1 MARLSVWL
9 GAGAVAAGVSAA
21 MVAGADVA
29 HADTASNSDGAKA
42 SESASS
48 AGPSNKANRA
58 GPRRSPHRIRHSSQ
72 STAAD
77 QDVKGKKATKPAT
90 VSQMSRPGRATEPGD
105 RGRETRTA
113 QRKNALAS
121 SISKAEAGTAP
132 ARPVKPVGEAEPE
145 IAAETVSAAAT
156 APEVEATETGSAAV
170 ESDEQQAASP
180 LQRRIFKR
188 AAASQSAPDPQ
199 LAAPTTP
206 VSATA
211 APALSLPEQIQ
222 SFVFDF
228 VGVAVT
234 AIAGPPV
241 VPAGSNVT
249 VRSSS
254 LEITEGRNVP
264 ANWYY
269 PEGDE
274 PPERIILLQHGF
286 LGVSAMYSY
295 TAANLAERTNSVVV
309 VPTYSSNR
317 FVRDGFWL
325 GDDQVYR
332 ATAELFLGERE
343 ALTAS
348 AQAAGYAAR
357 YGADVPLP
365 ETFVLVGH
373 SLGAGVV
380 AGAAGYYADAIKST
394 GAENHLAGVVLLDG
408 APPETVLPDALDK
421 LDGLGTYVPVME
433 LGAPKEF
440 RRVDAALIEH
450 RPDMFNGVVLADGQ
464 HLDAMQGG
472 SPVIQLLSY
481 LFYGFSTAPNKAA
494 SQTLITGWVDDM
506 FAGRID
512 ASTGACEGAD
522 CSGIYGAPGQTL
534 DLPTPAGPTSA
545 VVIGGSA
552 PAPVTTEFQ
561 PMLATALVGP
571 RPSIALLT

>member
-9 GAGAVAAGVSAA
+9 GAGAVTAGVSAA
-21 MVAGADVA
+21 LVAGADVA
-29 HADTASNSDGAKA
+29 NADTTSGSDGPKT
-42 SESASS
+42 SESTSS
-48 AGPSNKANRA
+48 ASPSSKGDRA
-58 GPRRSPHRIRHSSQ
+58 GPRRSFNRTRHSAQ
-72 STAAD
+72 STDAAHA
-77 QDVKGKKATKPAT
+77 VIRKKATKPAKT
-90 VSQMSRPGRATEPGD
+90 AVSRPAPETEPGASS
-105 RGRETRTA
+105 RESRAA
-113 QRKNALAS
+113 QRKSALANFL
-121 SISKAEAGTAP
+121 SKAEPSSAP
-132 ARPVKPVGEAEPE
+132 DTPAASVETAEPVRSV
-145 IAAETVSAAAT
+145 TT
-156 APEVEATETGSAAV
+156 AVKAVETG
-170 ESDEQQAASP
+170 EQQAAP
-180 LQRRIFKR
+180 PMLRDVFKR
-188 AAASQSAPDPQ
+188 AAAPYAASVPQAVAPIS
-199 LAAPTTP
+199 P

-211 APALSLPEQIQ
+211 APSLSLPEQIQ

-234 AIAGPPV
+234 TIAGPPRI
-241 VPAGSNVT
+241 PAGSNVT

-264 ANWYY
+264 ADWYY

-274 PPERIILLQHGF
+274 APERIILLQHGF

-332 ATAELFLGERE
+332 ATAELFLGDRD

-348 AQAAGYAAR
+348 ANAAGYAAR
-357 YGADVPLP
+357 YGDDVPLP
-365 ETFVLVGH
+365 ETFVLIGH

-408 APPETVLPDALDK
+408 APPEGVLPDALDK
-421 LDGLGTYVPVME
+421 LDGLGAYVPVLE
-433 LGAPKEF
+433 LGAPKEV

-472 SPVIQLLSY
+472 SPLIQLLSY
-481 LFYGFSTAPNKAA
+481 LFYGFSTAPNKVA
-494 SQTLITGWVDDM
+494 SQTLISGWVDDM

-512 ASTGACEGAD
+512 ASTGACEGDD
-522 CSGIYGAPGQTL
+522 CSGIYGEPGQTL
-534 DLPTPAGPTSA
+534 NLPTPAGPTRA
-545 VVIGGSA
+545 VVIGGAALA
-552 PAPVTTEFQ
+552 PITTAFQ
-561 PMLATALVGP
+561 PMLATASVAP
-571 RPSIALLT
+571 RPPSDFALIQLL

>member
-29 HADTASNSDGAKA
+29 KADTPSGSDGPKA
-42 SESASS
+42 SESAAS
-48 AGPSNKANRA
+48 ASPSGKSHRA
-58 GPRRSPHRIRHSSQ
+58 GPRRSPNRTRLSAQ
-72 STAAD
+72 SADAA
-77 QDVKGKKATKPAT
+77 QAVLGKKAIKPAT
-90 VSQMSRPGRATEPGD
+90 RAKTVVSRPAQETGPGASTREVRA
-105 RGRETRTA
+105 A
-113 QRKNALAS
+113 QRKVALAKLV
-121 SISKAEAGTAP
+121 SKADLSAAPDAP
-132 ARPVKPVGEAEPE
+132 A
-145 IAAETVSAAAT
+145 T
-156 APEVEATETGSAAV
+156 
-170 ESDEQQAASP
+170 SDEA
-180 LQRRIFKR
+180 I
-188 AAASQSAPDPQ
+188 
-199 LAAPTTP
+199 APTSQ

-211 APALSLPEQIQ
+211 APSLSLPEKVQ

-234 AIAGPPV
+234 AIAGHPR
-241 VPAGSNVT
+241 VPAGSDVT
-249 VRSSS
+249 VKSSS

-264 ANWYY
+264 ADWYY
-269 PEGDE
+269 PEGDA

-332 ATAELFLGERE
+332 ATAELFLGDRE

-365 ETFVLVGH
+365 ETFALVGH

-380 AGAAGYYADAIKST
+380 AGAAGYYADALKST

-408 APPETVLPDALDK
+408 APPENVLPDALDK
-421 LDGLGTYVPVME
+421 LDGLDTYVPVLE
-433 LGAPKEF
+433 LGAPKDV

-472 SPVIQLLSY
+472 SPAIQLLSY
-481 LFYGFSTAPNKAA
+481 LFYGFSTEPNKAA

-512 ASTGACEGAD
+512 ASTGACEGVE
-522 CSGIYGAPGQTL
+522 CSGIYGDPGQTL
-534 DLPTPAGPTSA
+534 ALPTPAGPTSA

-552 PAPVTTEFQ
+552 LPPITTAFQ
-561 PMLATALVGP
+561 PMLATAAVTP
-571 RPSIALLT
+571 RPPSDFTLLRVL